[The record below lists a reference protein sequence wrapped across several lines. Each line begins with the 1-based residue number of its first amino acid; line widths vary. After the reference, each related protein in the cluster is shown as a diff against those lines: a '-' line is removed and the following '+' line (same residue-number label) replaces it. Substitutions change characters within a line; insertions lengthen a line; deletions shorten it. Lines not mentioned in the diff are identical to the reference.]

1 MGVILY
7 FMSNESENSFR
18 FILENILCIED
29 SSQVAIELINII
41 EGLEWE
47 LADKKDEI
55 RFLSKNYKL
64 EGTEINTTG
73 FRKIY
78 SGATRR
84 KLPIIHV
91 FKEEKELSGAFQ
103 LKSVS
108 KVWKLTIKEKLLGI
122 KLIPFEDD
130 PYRAKFLELEFPI
143 GIFQIRSILQL
154 FPTDDYFQVNIEHS
168 TKYAKAYAKFKELV
182 PFTIDR
188 IIDLLST
195 EELAP
200 SFEAWESDP
209 VRYDIPGV
217 DTANI
222 TLAKKLASE
231 LPAEELDILVNDIRR
246 IMTEVDWE
254 EVTDKQTI
262 DRYSIFLK
270 YIKEIRRIK
279 KKEPPEDYSFVL
291 ED

>member
-1 MGVILY
+1 M
-7 FMSNESENSFR
+7 NDESENNFR

-29 SSQVAIELINII
+29 SSKVSIELINIV
-41 EGLEWE
+41 EGVEWE
-47 LADKKDEI
+47 LTDKNDEI
-55 RFLSKNYKL
+55 KFLSKNLKA
-64 EGTEINTTG
+64 EGIEVNTTE

-91 FKEEKELSGAFQ
+91 FNEDEELSGAFQ
-103 LKSVS
+103 LKTIA
-108 KVWKLTIKEKLLGI
+108 KVWKLTIREKLLAI

-130 PYRAKFLELEFPI
+130 PYRAKFLEIEFPM
-143 GIFQIRSILQL
+143 GIFHIRSVLQL
-154 FPTDDYFQVNIEHS
+154 FPTDDYFQTNIQHS
-168 TKYAKAYAKFKELV
+168 TKYAKAYMKFKELV

-195 EELAP
+195 EEIAP
-200 SFEAWESDP
+200 TYEAWEKDP
-209 VRYDIPGV
+209 ERYDIPGV

-231 LPAEELDILVNDIRR
+231 IPAEELDLLIKDIRR

-254 EVTDKQTI
+254 EVTDNQTI
-262 DRYSIFLK
+262 ERYAEFLK
-270 YIKEIRRIK
+270 YVKKIRKLK

-291 ED
+291 EE